1 MKINVS
7 GNWIHTAQ
15 TSIQLRSH
23 THVVTKLRVQ
33 LTLQNSVYRGDCHP
47 LKLVCVLGNPFA
59 GPVTTLTYNNAET
72 NSRLL
77 RFYELRGQVRCRF
90 NKFLHCFHIKS
101 IN

>member
-15 TSIQLRSH
+15 KRIQLRSH
-23 THVVTKLRVQ
+23 IHVVTKLRVQ
-33 LTLQNSVYRGDCHP
+33 LTLKNSVYRGDCQP

-59 GPVTTLTYNNAET
+59 APVTTLT

-77 RFYELRGQVRCRF
+77 RFYEFRGQVRCRF
-90 NKFLHCFHIKS
+90 NKFLNCFHIKS